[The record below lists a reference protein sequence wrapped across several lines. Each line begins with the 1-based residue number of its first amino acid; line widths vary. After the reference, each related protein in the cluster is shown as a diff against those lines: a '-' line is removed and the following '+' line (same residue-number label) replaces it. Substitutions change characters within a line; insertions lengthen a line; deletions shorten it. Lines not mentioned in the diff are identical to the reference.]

1 MRVMLLLS
9 CLLVASCTA
18 TDILEFAKPKGGID
32 TSVQL
37 AGEEANKQ
45 IILGDQSKHTVKTDD
60 VAGDLNSTSNK
71 TTTQFTGNIESG
83 SFTINNL
90 PTKSLLYW
98 GGLIIFFLGVL
109 FPSPFEIWRWFKTQ
123 LGLIRKGNDKKD
135 TKLSDQ

>member
-9 CLLVASCTA
+9 CLLIASCTA

-45 IILGDQSKHTVKTDD
+45 VILGDQSKHSVEADN

-71 TTTQFTGNIESG
+71 VTTQFTGTIESG
-83 SFTINNL
+83 SFTVNNL

-98 GGLIIFFLGVL
+98 GGIIIFLLGVL
-109 FPSPFEIWRWFKTQ
+109 FPSPFEMWRWFKGQ
-123 LGLIRKGNDKKD
+123 LSLIRKTKD
-135 TKLSDQ
+135 GTEK